1 MTYGIHTSHAPQ
13 ANGPYSQGAAAG
25 RYVYVSGQ
33 IGIDPATGALVSD
46 AIDKQLDQ
54 AITNI
59 EAVLAEVKL
68 TLEDVVKATVFLTD
82 LEDLPI
88 VDMIWKIRFFSSRP
102 ARSCIEVRRLR
113 DGARIEVECVAC
125 R

>member
-13 ANGPYSQGAAAG
+13 ASGPYSQGAAAG

-33 IGIDPATGALVSD
+33 IGADPASDMLVSD
-46 AIDKQLDQ
+46 DVDKQLEQ
-54 AITNI
+54 AISNI

-68 TLEDVVKATVFLTD
+68 TLEDVVKATVFLIDMDD
-82 LEDLPI
+82 LAV
-88 VDMIWKIRFFSSRP
+88 VDTIWKARFSSPRP
-102 ARSCIEVRRLR
+102 ARSCVEVHRLR
-113 DGARIEVECVAC
+113 SGARIEVECVAC